1 MRLVAFQD
9 HRGLRLG
16 AEAGERVV
24 DLGSAFCSVFG
35 IGGPTNLLA
44 LIDGGP
50 ELLAACQQA
59 VDRCVGAPRRERARL
74 EDDEVLLDLASVRP
88 LAPLRPRAILCSGS
102 NYWDHR
108 GEKPPVPEE
117 DPEFF
122 LKLPDLVT
130 NPGDPVVQDPK
141 VTRKLDHETEL
152 AIVIGRA
159 GRHIPAAEARRYVFG
174 YTIMNDV
181 TARDQQI
188 RRNPAGH
195 YEYFL
200 GPGKNFDTAAPM
212 GPVVVTAEEI
222 PDPQALRLR
231 SFVNGK
237 PRQEANTADMIWS
250 VDALVEFFSK
260 FVTLRPGFVISS
272 GTPGRTAWGWDPEVG
287 GKRTQHRPEP
297 LYLGPGDVVRVE
309 IEKIGALE
317 NPIATASQKEDGHG

>member
-1 MRLVAFQD
+1 MRLITFHD
-9 HRGLRLG
+9 HRGARLG
-16 AEAGERVV
+16 AEAGQRVV
-24 DLGSAFCSVFG
+24 DLGSAFRSVFG
-35 IGGPTNLLA
+35 TGGPTDLLA
-44 LIDGGP
+44 LIDGGSA
-50 ELLAACQQA
+50 LLAACQQA
-59 VDRCVGAPRRERARL
+59 VDRCVQSPRHSRARL
-74 EDDEVLLDLASVRP
+74 EDEGVLLGLASVRP

-108 GEKPPVPEE
+108 GEKPPVPED

-130 NPGDPVVQDPK
+130 NPGDPVLLDPR

-152 AIVIGRA
+152 AIVIGKE
-159 GRHIPAAEARRYVFG
+159 GRHIPAAQAREHIFG
-174 YTIMNDV
+174 YTVMNDV

-188 RRNPAGH
+188 RRNPAGY

-212 GPVVVTAEEI
+212 GPVVVTADEI
-222 PDPQALRLR
+222 ADPQNLILR
-231 SFVNGK
+231 SFVNNK
-237 PRQEANTADMIWS
+237 PRQHASTADMIWG

-287 GKRTQHRPEP
+287 GKRTQERPEP

-317 NPIATASQKEDGHG
+317 NPVAAATE

>member
-9 HRGLRLG
+9 HRGSRLG
-16 AEAGERVV
+16 VEVDELVV
-24 DLGSAFCSVFG
+24 DLDSAFRSAFG
-35 IGGPTNLLA
+35 SGGPTDLLA

-50 ELLAACQQA
+50 VLLAACQQA
-59 VDRCVGAPRRERARL
+59 VDRSVQSPRRDRARL
-74 EDDEVLLDLASVRP
+74 EADGVLLDLASIRP

-108 GEKPPVPEE
+108 GEKPPVPED

-130 NPGDPVVQDPK
+130 DPGDPVALDPK
-141 VTRKLDHETEL
+141 VTSKLDHETEL
-152 AIVIGRA
+152 AIVIGRE
-159 GRHIPAAEARRYVFG
+159 GRHISAAKARQHVFG

-188 RRNPAGH
+188 RRNPGGY

-212 GPVVVTAEEI
+212 GPVVVTADEI
-222 PDPQALRLR
+222 PDPQGLRLR

-237 PRQEANTADMIWS
+237 PRQKANTADMIWG
-250 VDALVEFFSK
+250 VDALVQFFSK

-287 GKRTQHRPEP
+287 GKRTRDRPEP
-297 LYLGPGDVVRVE
+297 LYLRPGDVVRVE

-317 NPIATASQKEDGHG
+317 NPIVAAHQ